1 MLSEFGIKYVMQNI
15 FDFFDSIFFLVCVR
29 NDIYFKYERN
39 FMLICIYKYINKQNI
54 TL

>member
-29 NDIYFKYERN
+29 NDIYEILFQIWKKLYVD
-39 FMLICIYKYINKQNI
+39 LYI
-54 TL
+54 

>member
-15 FDFFDSIFFLVCVR
+15 FDFFDSIFFLVR
-29 NDIYFKYERN
+29 NDIYFKYKRN
-39 FMLICIYKYINKQNI
+39 FMLICVYKYINKQNI